1 MFLNMNLQDTKGD
14 NMSDYS
20 EGWQDGVKFAREVIA
35 NNIRK
40 WAESGNHDGDTLDW
54 VADQIEYGTVDY
66 DL

>member
-1 MFLNMNLQDTKGD
+1 
-14 NMSDYS
+14 MSDYS